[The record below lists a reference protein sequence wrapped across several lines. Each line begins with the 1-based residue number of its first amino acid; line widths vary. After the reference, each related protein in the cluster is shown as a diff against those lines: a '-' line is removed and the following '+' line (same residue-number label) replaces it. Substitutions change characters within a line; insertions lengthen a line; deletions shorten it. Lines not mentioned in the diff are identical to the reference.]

1 MGYTEGDTI
10 RKLSKE
16 INSPEFIYKSDVVNY
31 TGKTVGTKLP
41 YTEVCSLYMCE
52 NMKSIFGENGKKIKI
67 INREQ
72 GYFVEGHDGI
82 IKEFTNRGEEIL
94 AKAVYLKDKDI
105 PKLGFVFDYQIPL
118 KQSNK
123 DAKVGK
129 IDMVSINE
137 EGIISLIELKAAK
150 SNETLLRCALEIY
163 TYSKQINK
171 EIFINDIKNSYINK
185 FKEKNDLRSYFNK
198 FINDDNKLEKIQ
210 SVVLIFEGSTP
221 ANMVDPNT
229 YPKTNEL
236 VKKLGVKVYVYPA
249 DITFTAFADF
259 EEPSKII

>member
-16 INSPEFIYKSDVVNY
+16 INSPELIYKSDVVNY

-94 AKAVYLKDKDI
+94 AKAVYLKDI

-229 YPKTNEL
+229 YPMTNEL
-236 VKKLGVKVYVYPA
+236 VRELGVKVYVYPA
-249 DITFTAFADF
+249 DIEFKASAKFKA
-259 EEPSKII
+259 PLPL

>member
-94 AKAVYLKDKDI
+94 AKAVYLKDI

-249 DITFTAFADF
+249 DIEFKASAKFKA
-259 EEPSKII
+259 PLPL